1 MRRCARLPPVAS
13 RRYDGRM
20 TQARARGI
28 ILIGAP
34 GSGKGT
40 QAKKIKDQLGYAHI
54 STGDLLRAAVK
65 EGTPLGQQAKGFM
78 DAGKLV
84 PDGLVIDLLREAL
97 ETPEAE
103 RGFLLDGFPRTMPQ
117 AEALDAAVTID
128 KVVDLQVPFS
138 LIEERVTGRRM
149 SPSGHVYHV
158 KYNPPKAEGVCD
170 VTGEALYQR
179 SDDTAEKV
187 KERLDKFDSETRPV
201 IAHYRSK
208 GVVVEVDG
216 VGDPDEI
223 FTRIMAVI

>member
-1 MRRCARLPPVAS
+1 MS
-13 RRYDGRM
+13 ED
-20 TQARARGI
+20 RATRI

-40 QAKKIKDQLGYAHI
+40 QAKKLKQQLGYAHI

-65 EGTPLGQQAKGFM
+65 AGTELGKKAKGFM
-78 DAGKLV
+78 DDGQLV
-84 PDGLVIDLLREAL
+84 PDDLVIDLLKEAL
-97 ETPEAE
+97 ATPEAKK
-103 RGFLLDGFPRTMPQ
+103 GFILDGFPRTMPQ

-128 KVVDLQVPFS
+128 KVVDLEVPFD

-179 SDDTAEKV
+179 SDDVPEKV
-187 KERLDKFDSETRPV
+187 KERLAKFDSETRPV
-201 IAHYRSK
+201 IAHYQAK
-208 GVVVEVDG
+208 GVVVAVDG

-223 FTRIMAVI
+223 FTRIMAVL

>member
-1 MRRCARLPPVAS
+1 MSDERRK
-13 RRYDGRM
+13 
-20 TQARARGI
+20 GI

-40 QAKKIKDQLGYAHI
+40 QAKRLEDQLGYAHI

-65 EGTPLGQQAKGFM
+65 EGTELGRKAKGFM
-78 DAGKLV
+78 DAGQLV
-84 PDGLVIDLLREAL
+84 PDDLVIDLLEQAIAQ
-97 ETPEAE
+97 PKAQ

-128 KVVDLQVPFS
+128 TVVDLVVPS
-138 LIEERVTGRRM
+138 QLIEERVTGRRM

-158 KYNPPKAEGVCD
+158 KYNPPKVEGVCD

-187 KERLDKFDSETRPV
+187 RERLAKFDSETRPV
-201 IAHYRSK
+201 IAHYRAK

-216 VGDPDEI
+216 VGDPEEV
-223 FTRIMAVI
+223 FTRIVAIMPPQEGL

>member
-1 MRRCARLPPVAS
+1 
-13 RRYDGRM
+13 M
-20 TQARARGI
+20 TQARAKGI

-78 DAGKLV
+78 DAGALV

-97 ETPEAE
+97 QTPEAE
-103 RGFLLDGFPRTMPQ
+103 KGFLLDGFPRTMPQ
-117 AEALDAAVTID
+117 AQALDAAVTID

-149 SPSGHVYHV
+149 SPSGHVYHIE
-158 KYNPPKAEGVCD
+158 YSPPKAEGVCD

-179 SDDTAEKV
+179 SDDKPDKV

-201 IAHYRSK
+201 IAHYRGK

-223 FTRIMAVI
+223 FTRIMAVL